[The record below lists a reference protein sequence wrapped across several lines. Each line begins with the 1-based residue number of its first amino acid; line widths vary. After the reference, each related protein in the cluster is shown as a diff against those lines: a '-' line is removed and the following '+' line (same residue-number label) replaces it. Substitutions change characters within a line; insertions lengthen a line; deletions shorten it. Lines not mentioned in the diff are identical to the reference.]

1 MSAHPTRLVDWLQ
14 LIRAEFEEPY
24 GLQVTADQALERWPL
39 DRGRL
44 LGLLDALV
52 QVGYLRRTRD
62 GVFFRRPS
70 VEFVDDAVALSAV
83 PPSTHAGRQRN

>member
-14 LIRAEFEEPY
+14 LIRAEFEEPF
-24 GLQVTADQALERWPL
+24 GLQVTADEALERWPL

-52 QVGYLRRTRD
+52 QVGYLRRSPD
-62 GVFFRRPS
+62 GVFFRRPA
-70 VEFVDDAVALSAV
+70 VEYVDDAMSVSAV
-83 PPSTHAGRQRN
+83 PRAAHDGRTRN